1 MKTYK
6 GLFLKIISCKNIV
19 LAFKKASELKSF
31 RRSVLIF
38 EKNLSLNFIGIIR
51 DLVKG
56 TYKHGEYRFFKI
68 FEKKERQISAA
79 PFRDRVVHHAVYQ
92 ILNPIYD
99 RKFIFDSFANRDK
112 KGTHKA
118 IKRLQ
123 FFLRKIDF
131 SRQSDKIS
139 KRENF
144 TSLTHLKGKNIYC
157 LKCDIAKCF
166 PSINH
171 QKLIEIIQK
180 TIQDQKVLW
189 LLREIISSYETGNEF
204 DSLFTPDSPFLKLRP
219 RGIPIGNLTSQ
230 LFINIFLNE
239 LDQYIKHKLKIR
251 YYIRYVDDFVILS
264 PNKRYLHQTR
274 DRVRTFLREELLL
287 ELHPKKQSIFPV
299 EKGIDFLGHVIFKN
313 FTLLRKSNKEAFR
326 KKLKKLKKG
335 LGQNKVSEEEMRR
348 SITSW
353 LAHAQFSDTFRLR
366 KRMIGLSIKAENQKT
381 IKKIISV
388 LKEDFQRQARE
399 SSVQLGLFDIPEK
412 QKSDRQ

>member
-6 GLFLKIISCKNIV
+6 SLFPKIISCRNIV
-19 LAFKKASELKSF
+19 LAFKKASKLKGF

-38 EKNLSLNFIGIIR
+38 EKNLSLNLIGIVR
-51 DLVKG
+51 DLTKG
-56 TYKHGEYRFFKI
+56 TYKHGKYRFFKV

-92 ILNPIYD
+92 VLNPIYD
-99 RKFIFDSFANRDK
+99 RKFIFDSFANRDE
-112 KGTHKA
+112 KGTHRA
-118 IKRLQ
+118 VIRLQ
-123 FFLRKIDF
+123 YFLRKNDLL
-131 SRQSDKIS
+131 RQGYGGHE
-139 KRENF
+139 RE
-144 TSLTHLKGKNIYC
+144 SLAPRKHLEKENLYC

-171 QKLIEIIQK
+171 KKLIEIIQK

-189 LLREIISSYETGNEF
+189 LLREIIASFETGNEF
-204 DSLFTPDSPFLKLRP
+204 DSLFASDSPFLKFRP

-264 PNKRYLHQTR
+264 PNKKYLHQTR
-274 DRVRTFLREELLL
+274 DRIRMFLREELLL

-335 LGQNKVSEEEMRR
+335 LRQKKISEEQMRR
-348 SITSW
+348 AMTSW

-366 KRMIGLSIKAENQKT
+366 KKMIGFSIRAENQKT

-412 QKSDRQ
+412 QKRDRR